1 MDEFIIF
8 VAVFGI
14 TYLTTTL
21 VVHALYTGDL

>member
-21 VVHALYTGDL
+21 VVHALHMGEL